1 MCLCSVFLLF
11 VSSLPIRF
19 SPSSSVSDQR
29 TPPPQMS
36 AQQQMISPL
45 MSKFRGCFL
54 GGLVGDCLGS
64 PFEDR
69 PTVSNDALKKF
80 LAKQMEEQSE
90 KCKCHICCLL
100 LSADSSCSKDNSHFS
115 FDNSLSLSLSF
126 ALFTHI
132 THITSLPLFTFSLL
146 FLFMYDDTVC
156 YQTLIHSFTL
166 SLSIGSLLIILFFS
180 LSLSPLPLSVDL
192 LTLVKGYYYCHFF
205 FSFYPSFSLNLP
217 LPRLHSLTFYI
228 QSFSQ
233 FCSHSTF
240 STFSIFPLSGA
251 RQMIDCLLSL
261 LSLLI
266 SHGQTHICMSLCVCQ
281 NFVLTPPYQMCVF
294 SKDVFVRV
302 LMAKHWRRCLHLL
315 H

>member
-1 MCLCSVFLLF
+1 M
-11 VSSLPIRF
+11 
-19 SPSSSVSDQR
+19 
-29 TPPPQMS
+29 T
-36 AQQQMISPL
+36 
-45 MSKFRGCFL
+45 
-54 GGLVGDCLGS
+54 
-64 PFEDR
+64 
-69 PTVSNDALKKF
+69 T
-80 LAKQMEEQSE
+80 
-90 KCKCHICCLL
+90 
-100 LSADSSCSKDNSHFS
+100 
-115 FDNSLSLSLSF
+115 LSLSLSF